1 MESWEE
7 LLHVCAGTE
16 EIIQQMKDHRILD
29 EAGRSIVS
37 SLLAGCGDAVK
48 LLIQIS
54 TLGYILFGMF
64 GVPLKDRNILPRA
77 LRILFSEWG
86 RANYRMQQGNK
97 KNIAEKSKALNNPP
111 PQKKLGR
118 GIESRSLKR
127 DGFCVCK
134 GAKEETLH
142 KNEQLGYK
150 WPCWLIFIWSKAVQC
165 RSSQSH
171 AGTVNSDLPTG
182 CPRL

>member
-54 TLGYILFGMF
+54 TLVYILFGMF
-64 GVPLKDRNILPRA
+64 GVPLKDRNILQGHSIFYCQNGAEQITVCSRA
-77 LRILFSEWG
+77 TRRTLQRNRKRLIIPHHRRSWG
-86 RANYRMQQGNK
+86 G
-97 KNIAEKSKALNNPP
+97 
-111 PQKKLGR
+111 G
-118 GIESRSLKR
+118 
-127 DGFCVCK
+127 
-134 GAKEETLH
+134 
-142 KNEQLGYK
+142 
-150 WPCWLIFIWSKAVQC
+150 
-165 RSSQSH
+165 
-171 AGTVNSDLPTG
+171 
-182 CPRL
+182 

>member
-1 MESWEE
+1 
-7 LLHVCAGTE
+7 
-16 EIIQQMKDHRILD
+16 
-29 EAGRSIVS
+29 
-37 SLLAGCGDAVK
+37 
-48 LLIQIS
+48 
-54 TLGYILFGMF
+54 MF

-182 CPRL
+182 CPRPWIRMEVAMIAGQGGSNVWKSRTHTPWQKGCFPDNVACGGFFGQLKKETHALRILTDGESAG

>member
-1 MESWEE
+1 MRTGQQELSRQMESWEE

-54 TLGYILFGMF
+54 TLVYILFGMF
-64 GVPLKDRNILPRA
+64 GVLLKDRNILPRT

-86 RANYRMQQGNK
+86 KEITVCGRATRRTLQRNRK
-97 KNIAEKSKALNNPP
+97 RLIIP
-111 PQKKLGR
+111 R
-118 GIESRSLKR
+118 HRRSW
-127 DGFCVCK
+127 G
-134 GAKEETLH
+134 G
-142 KNEQLGYK
+142 G
-150 WPCWLIFIWSKAVQC
+150 
-165 RSSQSH
+165 
-171 AGTVNSDLPTG
+171 
-182 CPRL
+182 

>member
-1 MESWEE
+1 MRTGQQELSRQMESWEE

-54 TLGYILFGMF
+54 TLVYILFGMF
-64 GVPLKDRNILPRA
+64 GVPLKDRNILPRT
-77 LRILFSEWG
+77 LHILLSEWG
-86 RANYRMQQGNK
+86 RANYRMQQGHK
-97 KNIAEKSKALNNPP
+97 KNAAEESKALNNPP

-118 GIESRSLKR
+118 GIEVALLIYFHMFKSSLI
-127 DGFCVCK
+127 
-134 GAKEETLH
+134 
-142 KNEQLGYK
+142 
-150 WPCWLIFIWSKAVQC
+150 PI
-165 RSSQSH
+165 
-171 AGTVNSDLPTG
+171 
-182 CPRL
+182 

>member
-54 TLGYILFGMF
+54 TLVYILFGMLSCQGHSIF
-64 GVPLKDRNILPRA
+64 YCQNGAEQITVCSRATRRTLQRNRKRLIIPHHR
-77 LRILFSEWG
+77 RSWG
-86 RANYRMQQGNK
+86 G
-97 KNIAEKSKALNNPP
+97 
-111 PQKKLGR
+111 G
-118 GIESRSLKR
+118 
-127 DGFCVCK
+127 
-134 GAKEETLH
+134 
-142 KNEQLGYK
+142 
-150 WPCWLIFIWSKAVQC
+150 
-165 RSSQSH
+165 
-171 AGTVNSDLPTG
+171 
-182 CPRL
+182 